1 MAKHKLRPE
10 MAEARKLGFHNIGE
24 AASATGVSAKMIRDY
39 EKLGLI
45 PAADRSLAGYRL
57 YADADLHR
65 VRFIR
70 RARSLGFSM
79 KQIAEL
85 MALWNDRGRP
95 SSKVKELALAHVD
108 AIEAKLA
115 EMQAMQRTLRALAG
129 ACHGDGRPDCPIL
142 DDLAG

>member
-1 MAKHKLRPE
+1 
-10 MAEARKLGFHNIGE
+10 
-24 AASATGVSAKMIRDY
+24 
-39 EKLGLI
+39 
-45 PAADRSLAGYRL
+45 
-57 YADADLHR
+57 
-65 VRFIR
+65 
-70 RARSLGFSM
+70 M

-85 MALWNDRGRP
+85 MALWNDRQRP
-95 SSKVKELALAHVD
+95 SSKVKQLALAHVD